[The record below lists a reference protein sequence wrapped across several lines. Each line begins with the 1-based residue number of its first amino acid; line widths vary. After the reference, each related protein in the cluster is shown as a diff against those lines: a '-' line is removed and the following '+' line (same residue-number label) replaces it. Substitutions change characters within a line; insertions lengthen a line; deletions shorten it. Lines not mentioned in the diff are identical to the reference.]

1 MYWPTS
7 ISQTQQL
14 PQLKPFEQ
22 IPECKNHKYDP
33 NPHNDEI
40 ITILTNYTNGLPYVI
55 LTYRSIYLYD
65 YTHKTAVNIH
75 VRSNDS
81 IDKFG
86 KNKSLRLSPNQQ
98 TFAVM
103 TDKNHV
109 LVYTIQLTN
118 DNEVLAIQANNGDLF
133 QNGFPITRYQED
145 GIVYGGIDSKY
156 TEGRDLANHGIVK
169 NLIGSFMSENDDE
182 VPLKD
187 FSLRLKLV
195 LNVASPIVEYCFI
208 SSMELMLIN
217 TAPHAFQIIQLNSK
231 KVDVNST
238 DNINFI
244 LADKV
249 DWFVD
254 SEVNNSSEIV
264 VMDYNYDLDCFLW
277 INEQGDVLLVK
288 HSGKVADIRLT
299 AKLVYKASSRD
310 GNKACRVLI
319 NHFKNLCYV
328 VLENSEILI
337 YKMQD
342 TFSCDLLKI
351 IGKCLPAKKVRA
363 VNLHPHGDSFTVLF
377 ENGWNAYSALG
388 NLNFSTFEYD
398 IQKITNTKSIQFLG
412 ANQMIMVNTSNEIIV
427 VDLTV
432 CNAGD
437 GFNSLS
443 MKRPLLYDTDKI
455 SVFKAYEKKLVEHHY
470 NNHDITNEETN
481 VWLTEMLPVGFR
493 VHNNV
498 IRSCSVSD
506 DGNNICVVGN
516 HDVIIFSY
524 VNQKWKYF
532 EIIQEE
538 VSFDKVDSAIQ
549 KCIWWKNFLIL
560 GTNDRKRKESRVF
573 VFSERILDPNEG
585 FTVDSIVW
593 SYDLRDTPFD
603 EYFVNFNIDLFNDT
617 FFVFTSQFNCYTWNL
632 KMKVSVQDKIEGDY
646 AALFAEN
653 KSLKTLKKQIILQ
666 RSVVYQ
672 LRSCFKEHD
681 DSIILNFG
689 TILKV
694 SETDLILL
702 SNTDLFYIR
711 KGRSEYSTTLI
722 NSSVE
727 YIYKLSPSLLCLF
740 DGSKLIHYNLS
751 TNTNLLELK
760 PITINTGNDIV
771 VKDGV
776 TTVNYSGVCLYPITT
791 ISNQNTMFGVE
802 IECFNKIKLQLETS
816 RKNYLSDLVDHYILS
831 NITVK
836 NLEDDSNAINIATVY
851 GKFSV
856 FKNFNYI
863 LEKLMVDYLQKC
875 YDDPEYDTE
884 DEYFMRLYDLIILT
898 GKFYEIVLNCLK
910 KTETHFWPIF
920 FTKSKE
926 NPRDIV
932 QKLFSESEDQKLTAH
947 YFIIMLN
954 YEKITNSVIP
964 GKGKKGK
971 RKGKGNSNKIGVK
984 DQELISNVLKKL
996 ILSHDFETSF
1006 ELVRFLKIVDDNM
1019 THKCLEKLKTY
1030 LNNN

>member
-7 ISQTQQL
+7 ISQVQNL
-14 PQLKPFEQ
+14 PQLKPFEE
-22 IPECKNHKYDP
+22 IPECNNHKYDP

-40 ITILTNYTNGLPYVI
+40 ITILSNYTNGLPFVI
-55 LTYRSIYLYD
+55 LTYRSIYVYD
-65 YTHKTAVNIH
+65 WTHKTPVNIH

-86 KNKSLRLSPNQQ
+86 KNESVKLSPNQQ

-103 TDKNHV
+103 TDKNHI

-118 DNEVLAIQANNGDLF
+118 DNEVLVIQSNNGDIY
-133 QNGFPITRYQED
+133 QNGYPITNYQQD
-145 GIVYGGIDSKY
+145 DIVYGGVDSKY
-156 TEGRDLANHGIVK
+156 TEGRNVANQGIVK
-169 NLIGSFMSENDDE
+169 NFIGSFLNNNDNE
-182 VPLKD
+182 VLLKD
-187 FSLRLKLV
+187 YSLRLKLV

-208 SSMELMLIN
+208 NSMELMLIN

-231 KVDVNST
+231 KIDTST

-244 LADKV
+244 LADKL
-249 DWFVD
+249 DWFID
-254 SEVNNSSEIV
+254 SEINNSSEIV
-264 VMDYNYDLDCFLW
+264 YMDYNYDLDCFLW

-288 HSGKVADIRLT
+288 HSGTVADIRIT
-299 AKLVYKASSRD
+299 AKLVYRASMRD
-310 GNKACRVLI
+310 GNKACQVLI

-328 VLENSEILI
+328 ILETSEILI
-337 YKMQD
+337 YKLQHS
-342 TFSCDLLKI
+342 FSCQLLKI
-351 IGKCLPAKKVRA
+351 IGKCLPAKKV
-363 VNLHPHGDSFTVLF
+363 NNIYLHPHGGSFVVLYQ
-377 ENGWNAYSALG
+377 NGWNSYSALG

-398 IQKITNTKSIQFLG
+398 VQKITNSKSIQFLG
-412 ANQMIMVNTSNEIIV
+412 ANQMILVNNLNEIVSI
-427 VDLTV
+427 DLTV
-432 CNAGD
+432 CNTGD

-443 MKRPLLYDTDKI
+443 MKRPLLYDSDKI
-455 SVFKAYEKKLVEHHY
+455 SIFKAYEKEFIEH
-470 NNHDITNEETN
+470 NHQFNEIANEENN
-481 VWLTEMLPVGFR
+481 VWLNEMIPVGFR
-493 VHNNV
+493 IHNNL

-506 DGNNICVVGN
+506 DGNNVCIVGN
-516 HDVIIFSY
+516 HDVVIFSN
-524 VNQKWKYF
+524 VTKKWKYL

-538 VSFDKVDSAIQ
+538 VSFDKVESAIQ
-549 KCIWWKNFLIL
+549 KCLWWKNFLIL
-560 GTNDRKRKESRVF
+560 GTNDRKRKESKLF
-573 VFSERILDPNEG
+573 VFSERILEPNEG

-593 SYDLRDTPFD
+593 SYDFSDTPFD
-603 EYFVNFNIDLFNDT
+603 EHFVNFNIDLFNDT

-632 KMKVSVQDKIEGDY
+632 KMEVSIQDKIVGDY

-653 KSLKTLKKQIILQ
+653 SSLKTIKKQIILQ
-666 RSVVYQ
+666 RSVVHQ
-672 LRSCFKEHD
+672 LKSCFNEHD
-681 DSIILNFG
+681 DSVILNFG

-694 SETDLILL
+694 SETDLALL

-711 KGRSEYSTTLI
+711 KERHGNLATLI

-751 TNTNLLELK
+751 TSTNLLELK
-760 PITINTGNDIV
+760 PITINTGNDLVIN
-771 VKDGV
+771 DGIA
-776 TTVNYSGVCLYPITT
+776 TVNYSGVCLYPITT

-802 IECFNKIKLQLETS
+802 VECFNKVKLQLETN

-831 NITVK
+831 NIRVK
-836 NLEDDSNAINIATVY
+836 NLEEDSNAINIATVY

-856 FKNFNYI
+856 FKNFNFV

-875 YDDPEYDTE
+875 YDDSNYDKD

-910 KTETHFWPIF
+910 KTETQFWPIF

-926 NPRDIV
+926 NPRDVV
-932 QKLFSESEDQKLTAH
+932 QKLFKEAENQKLTAH

-954 YEKITNSVIP
+954 YEKITSSQISNR
-964 GKGKKGK
+964 GNKTNKKEI
-971 RKGKGNSNKIGVK
+971 SNKIGKK
-984 DQELISNVLKKL
+984 DQQLIINVLKKL

-1006 ELVRFLKIVDDNM
+1006 ELVRFLKIVDDDM
-1019 THKCLEKLKTY
+1019 THKCLGKLKAY
-1030 LNNN
+1030 LNGSQ